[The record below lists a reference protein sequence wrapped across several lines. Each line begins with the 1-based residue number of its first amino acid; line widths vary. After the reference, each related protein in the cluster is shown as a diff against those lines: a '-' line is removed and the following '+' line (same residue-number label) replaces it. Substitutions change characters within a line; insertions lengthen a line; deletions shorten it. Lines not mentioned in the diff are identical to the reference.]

1 MVTTSPE
8 PSTRGPLRVVRL
20 SPFVRAEGADTTDHY
35 DYSKP
40 GVLEATVDGEP
51 MGLGHFTQ
59 IVWKATTKI
68 GCAAVTCGDG
78 TLFTGYGDVSLLVFP
93 TEVKLT
99 CSPHLWSVNTS
110 RLETSTSRATTPMP
124 SLSRMS
130 VRKTPRA
137 YTGR

>member
-8 PSTRGPLRVVRL
+8 LSSPGPLRVVRL
-20 SPFVRAEGADTTDHY
+20 FPFAHAEGADTTDHY

-78 TLFTGYGDVSLLVFP
+78 TLFTGYGDVSSSLLSIARVQ
-93 TEVKLT
+93 
-99 CSPHLWSVNTS
+99 
-110 RLETSTSRATTPMP
+110 R
-124 SLSRMS
+124 
-130 VRKTPRA
+130 
-137 YTGR
+137 